1 MHIPF
6 GCKVYLCSLYHVMNH
21 HIHTLCWKIIM
32 LIIIL
37 FGCQIFSL
45 EVLCCVKR
53 IHTLC
58 LKIIMVII
66 MSFEC
71 QIFPLEV
78 LCCVKRKFSS
88 PSIPIIFIC
97 NIKPIIFT
105 WTIYNIPT
113 PIPNIQNMTT
123 SLIVNVMG
131 SKVGKGSD
139 RRITSAQNML
149 MKQIRLS

>member
-6 GCKVYLCSLYHVMNH
+6 GGKVYLCSLYHVMNH
-21 HIHTLCWKIIM
+21 HIHTLFLKIIM
-32 LIIIL
+32 LIIIP
-37 FGCQIFSL
+37 FGWQIFSL

-66 MSFEC
+66 FLFGC

-97 NIKPIIFT
+97 NIKPITFT

-123 SLIVNVMG
+123 LLIVHVMG

>member
-6 GCKVYLCSLYHVMNH
+6 LSKVYLCSLYHVMNH
-21 HIHTLCWKIIM
+21 HIHTLFLKIIM
-32 LIIIL
+32 LIIIP
-37 FGCQIFSL
+37 FGWQIFSL

-66 MSFEC
+66 FPFGC

-88 PSIPIIFIC
+88 LWIPIIFIC
-97 NIKPIIFT
+97 NLKPIIFT
-105 WTIYNIPT
+105 WTIYNILT
-113 PIPNIQNMTT
+113 PMPNIQNMITP
-123 SLIVNVMG
+123 LIVNVLG
-131 SKVGKGSD
+131 SKVCKGSI

-149 MKQIRLS
+149 MKQIPLS